1 MEIKDI
7 GKNMGIIG
15 IISSYKS
22 SLNISGTVSNLN
34 IKDINNALKI
44 VGLDEAYVTK
54 KMTELTNSELFK
66 VELATKLDNDII
78 VIGDMYSSLNY
89 KDREFIKKL
98 LIKLY
103 SEYRKKIVVIDNNV
117 ESFINLT
124 SNLFVIK
131 NKKII
136 YETKNL
142 YDDELYKYVRM
153 PKIIE
158 FIKYVNK
165 DKKILSENTDI
176 YELIKDIY
184 RVVS

>member
-1 MEIKDI
+1 MEIKEI
-7 GKNMGIIG
+7 LKNMGIIG

-103 SEYRKKIVVIDNNV
+103 SEYRKKNGI
-117 ESFINLT
+117 F
-124 SNLFVIK
+124 
-131 NKKII
+131 
-136 YETKNL
+136 Y
-142 YDDELYKYVRM
+142 
-153 PKIIE
+153 
-158 FIKYVNK
+158 
-165 DKKILSENTDI
+165 
-176 YELIKDIY
+176 
-184 RVVS
+184 